1 MSIVRS
7 FNPGELKRC
16 NDLPNEPGAYIYHNY
31 SIRISMESRQGKPF
45 RVVSVMPR
53 IPVLPPMSRHESR
66 GMLLHFG
73 FEVNQPVYVSQVLS
87 HGPGRGTTVRYR
99 QELSD
104 SALGIVQESLP
115 CKD

>member
-7 FNPGELKRC
+7 FNPGELKHC
-16 NDLPNEPGAYIYHNY
+16 NDLPNEPRAYIYHHY
-31 SIRISMESRQGKPF
+31 SIRVYTESRQGKPF
-45 RVVSVMPR
+45 RVVSVIPR

-87 HGPGRGTTVRYR
+87 HGSGRGTTVRYR

-104 SALGIVQESLP
+104 SDPVSVKESLP
-115 CKD
+115 CND